1 MEALKKSGINSRFS
15 ERFEQGLTQIKK
27 GLGKK
32 GGVKKQEKGLGTN
45 RQAQNQ
51 ISKHS

>member
-32 GGVKKQEKGLGTN
+32 GLGTN